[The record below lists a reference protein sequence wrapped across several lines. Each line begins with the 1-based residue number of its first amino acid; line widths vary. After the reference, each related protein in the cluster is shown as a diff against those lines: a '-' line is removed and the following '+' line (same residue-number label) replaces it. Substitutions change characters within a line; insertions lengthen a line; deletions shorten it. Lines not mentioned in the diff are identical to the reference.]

1 MTNFYTSVVQHGN
14 SLLVR
19 GYRDGQQYKTKANFS
34 PTLYIKTTDNRP
46 SEWKTLDGVSVHP
59 IKQESI
65 RLSREFVDRY
75 KDVEGFEVFGQTQYV
90 YQFLSEFWPKDIKYD
105 TDLIKVFS
113 IDIETAT
120 ENGFP
125 NIELANEEI
134 LLITVKDNYNKKIA
148 TFGTKPYTNTR
159 DDVKYIL
166 CKDETSLLKEFIV

>member
-1 MTNFYTSVVQHGN
+1 MTNFYTSVVQYGN

-34 PTLYIKTTDNRP
+34 PTLYIKTTDDRP
-46 SEWKTLDGVSVHP
+46 SEWKTLDGMPVHP

-75 KDVEGFEVFGQTQYV
+75 KDVQGFEVFGQTQYV
-90 YQFLSEFWPKDIKYD
+90 YQFLSESWPKDIKYD

-113 IDIETAT
+113 LDIETAT

-125 NIELANEEI
+125 NIDLANEEI
-134 LLITVKDNYNKKIA
+134 LLITVKDNYNKKM
-148 TFGTKPYTNTR
+148 K
-159 DDVKYIL
+159 
-166 CKDETSLLKEFIV
+166 